1 MDYIK
6 CFEREGIKKEIL
18 DFLEYF
24 YNNKHRTDIHRSL
37 YLYGEHGI
45 GKSEFI
51 KDTLD
56 KNTYNLIYI
65 NSIDVNNKNIIND
78 ILNNQISDTCVL
90 SSFYKK
96 KQSVIVL
103 DDVYNSSVVD
113 KSLLSNIVK
122 FIRPKKTKKQKL
134 ESTTMIPIIFI
145 NQLYMDKKIKE
156 LMKVTKTI
164 YMPTPTRKQIDN
176 FSRQYISSLGKDY
189 GSYKDELDDI
199 IDKENGNIFK
209 IKIQLEISI
218 NKPNNIDKKIQS
230 ETDEHSSYTDKY
242 FSMTTREI
250 VRDIIFNKPILDNHL
265 FMMNETD
272 RTSISL
278 FFYENIIDY
287 LPLQDNLNHYN
298 SLIENI
304 SKFDFVDRVMYQKQ
318 IWILNEISSIL
329 KNVYNP
335 FLYHKI
341 LQNISPDTLNGIIKK
356 RDTIKDVDNIR
367 FTKVLTKYSTEY
379 NNHIFLNS
387 MSQRMLLDREKLLF
401 YFQQLR
407 ENNRV
412 IDYDEFEQKQIS
424 KLDVNR
430 IYRFIDQT
438 TKNKQQITNQI

>member
-6 CFEREGIKKEIL
+6 CFERYEIKKDIL

-24 YNNKHRTDIHRSL
+24 YCNKYRTDIHRSL
-37 YLYGEHGI
+37 YIYGEHGI

-51 KDTLD
+51 KDILD

-65 NSIDVNNKNIIND
+65 NSIDVNNKHIIND

-113 KSLLSNIVK
+113 KSLISNIIK

-134 ESTTMIPIIFI
+134 EVTTMIPIIFI
-145 NQLYMDKKIKE
+145 NQLYTDKKIKE
-156 LMKVTKTI
+156 LMKVTKNVYI
-164 YMPTPTRKQIDN
+164 PTPTREQIYN
-176 FSRQYISSLGKDY
+176 FSQQYILNIGKDY
-189 GSYKDELDDI
+189 GSFKNKLDEM
-199 IDKENGNIFK
+199 IDRENGNIFK
-209 IKIQLEISI
+209 IKIQLEILSNNPK
-218 NKPNNIDKKIQS
+218 NKIDNVTASS
-230 ETDEHSSYTDKY
+230 EISKSTTDQIYIDKY

-250 VRDIIFNKPILDNHL
+250 IRDIIFNKPCLDNHL

-278 FFYENIIDY
+278 FFYENIIDF
-287 LPLQDNLNHYN
+287 LSDDNKLKHYK
-298 SLIENI
+298 SIIENI

-329 KNVYNP
+329 KNIYNP
-335 FLYHKI
+335 FLYHKV
-341 LQNISPDTLNGIIKK
+341 LENIPQKFFDDIIKK
-356 RDTIKDVDNIR
+356 RKTISNPDNIR

-387 MSQRMLLDREKLLF
+387 MSQRMLLDRDKLLF

-407 ENNRV
+407 EKNNV
-412 IDYDEFEQKQIS
+412 IDYDELEQKQIS
-424 KLDVNR
+424 KLDINR

-438 TKNKQQITNQI
+438 IG